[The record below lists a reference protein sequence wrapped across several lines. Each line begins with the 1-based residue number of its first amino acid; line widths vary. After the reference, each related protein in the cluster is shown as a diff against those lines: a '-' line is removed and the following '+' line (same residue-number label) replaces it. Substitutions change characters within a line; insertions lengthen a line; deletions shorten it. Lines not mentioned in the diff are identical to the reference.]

1 MPLRILFLLLAF
13 VIFTNLV
20 ILLLCFI
27 LKKNLYQT
35 HGKLIANCY
44 GIFALILVIL
54 YAGLSLAGIE

>member
-20 ILLLCFI
+20 IMLLSVV

-35 HGKLIANCY
+35 HGKLIAKCY
-44 GIFALILVIL
+44 GIFALIIVIL
-54 YAGLSLAGIE
+54 YAALSVAGI

>member
-20 ILLLCFI
+20 IMLLSLIF
-27 LKKNLYQT
+27 KKNLYQT

-44 GIFALILVIL
+44 GIFALIIVLV
-54 YAGLSLAGIE
+54 YAALALAGIE

>member
-20 ILLLCFI
+20 IMLLGLV
-27 LKKNLYQT
+27 LRKNLYQT

-44 GIFALILVIL
+44 GAFALILVIL
-54 YAGLSLAGIE
+54 YAVLSIAGIE

>member
-20 ILLLCFI
+20 IMLLSLI

-44 GIFALILVIL
+44 GIFALIIVLV
-54 YAGLSLAGIE
+54 YAALSVAGIE